1 MPDVAYSTRAG
12 TRAMAQ
18 YVQDPQSLPYASFM
32 RSLSAISPA
41 SAVSQRE
48 QLAEDE
54 DASSSAT
61 GERLVRVPLE
71 ELRRRESKT

>member
-1 MPDVAYSTRAG
+1 
-12 TRAMAQ
+12 MAQ
-18 YVQDPQSLPYASFM
+18 YVQDPQSLLYASCM

-41 SAVSQRE
+41 STVSQRE
-48 QLAEDE
+48 QIAEDE

-71 ELRRRESKT
+71 ELRQRESKT

>member
-1 MPDVAYSTRAG
+1 
-12 TRAMAQ
+12 MAQ

-32 RSLSAISPA
+32 RSISAISPA
-41 SAVSQRE
+41 LAVSQRE

-54 DASSSAT
+54 NSSSSAT

-71 ELRRRESKT
+71 ELRQRESKT